1 MRTVHPVVA
10 DAVVHSEDV
19 DSAADVVEESS
30 VVDVAAVNSAEVV
43 EEDSVEATEE
53 DSAEASEEAVV
64 VATDLTVNSVEEV
77 VEDHP
82 AEADEVSVATVDVAD
97 LAASTSNRTA
107 TAEHKRRPT

>member
-30 VVDVAAVNSAEVV
+30 VVDVAAVNSVEGVV
-43 EEDSVEATEE
+43 EV
-53 DSAEASEEAVV
+53 
-64 VATDLTVNSVEEV
+64 
-77 VEDHP
+77 HP
-82 AEADEVSVATVDVAD
+82 AVADEVSMATVDVED